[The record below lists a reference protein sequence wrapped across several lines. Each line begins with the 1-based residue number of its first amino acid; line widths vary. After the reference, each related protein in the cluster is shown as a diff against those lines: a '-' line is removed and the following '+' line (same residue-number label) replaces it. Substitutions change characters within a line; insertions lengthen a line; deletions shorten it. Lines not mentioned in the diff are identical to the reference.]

1 MHSFPFK
8 ICFSLP
14 PTQNIRKLICSQQL
28 SKYYPPCYFQHKLPS
43 HIFFCF
49 LSLQIL
55 HKYFLLCL
63 WNWKRNTWAE
73 LPIIIT
79 IHCTLVYWSLHNV
92 IGCYIVVPRHW
103 HPSCLH
109 RYPATNINQTSCTL
123 SQERELLKFSAK
135 RYVNVKLMRIKYTK
149 YLHSKVIKHLKP
161 VNRFNTQC

>member
-1 MHSFPFK
+1 MLFSASHTKHSQTNLLPTIK
-8 ICFSLP
+8 QILLSLLF
-14 PTQNIRKLICSQQL
+14 PTQTSLT
-28 SKYYPPCYFQHKLPS
+28 YF
-43 HIFFCF
+43 FFCF
-49 LSLQIL
+49 LSLQML

-63 WNWKRNTWAE
+63 WNCKRNTWAE

-109 RYPATNINQTSCTL
+109 RYPATNTNPASRTL
-123 SQERELLKFSAK
+123 SQERELLKFNAK
-135 RYVNVKLMRIKYTK
+135 RYVNVKLMRIKYAK
-149 YLHSKVIKHLKP
+149 YLHFKVIKHLKP